1 MNVYERQNSGAGSM
15 SFSLVT
21 GGSDPFDGVDV
32 GGPWNQSA
40 PAFVDIDNDGDQDCF
55 IGAGDGTMNY
65 YRNTGSSS
73 SATFV
78 EQTGDDNPLDVD
90 VGSKSQPAFVDIDGD
105 GDYDCFI
112 GEYHA
117 TINYYKNN
125 GNSSVPDFDLVTGSD
140 NPLNGATT
148 VYDAD
153 VTFVDIDGDGDQDCF
168 IGDYYGDILYYKN
181 TGNSSSATFTAQTGG
196 NNPFNGVSV
205 FNYSRLRFVDID
217 GDGDQDCFIGVNDGT
232 IDYFRNTGNSTSA
245 TFVEQTGDDNPFDD
259 VDVGGRASPAFV
271 NIDGD
276 ASLPVE
282 LTSFHVLSTR
292 SDAIILQWVT
302 ESEINNLG
310 FILDR
315 RVPGTEW
322 TEIATYI
329 THPELQGQGSVTHQ
343 TIYSYTDNTVLSAE
357 TYDYR
362 LADVDYDGNKVYHSM
377 TVMGV
382 SPNDVVPETF
392 TLYPA
397 YPNPF
402 NPVTTIRFDIPE
414 GAANLLSLRIF
425 DINGGLVETL
435 MDGQREPG
443 IYTVQWDG
451 SDQPSGVYF
460 VKIESSGFVQTKK
473 MVLLK

>member
-1 MNVYERQNSGAGSM
+1 MKRFNLISGFFIFSSIAFCQNYA
-15 SFSLVT
+15 LN
-21 GGSDPFDGVDV
+21 FDG
-32 GGPWNQSA
+32 S
-40 PAFVDIDNDGDQDCF
+40 NDYVS
-55 IGAGDGTMNY
+55 IGNSI
-65 YRNTGSSS
+65 NTGTSDFTISLWVRTDAIGS
-73 SATFV
+73 RQHIFQ
-78 EQTGDDNPLDVD
+78 QTGDNGIRLIAIASDGEFHSRLSAS
-90 VGSKSQPAFVDIDGD
+90 GSDDESGFTASANTWYHVVIVHNNSGNTLVWYVNAVARNTNTSVNAQSASGNYYLGTNTNTDDYWFDGKMDEVAIWNDILTSSEISAIYNSGD
-105 GDYDCFI
+105 GM
-112 GEYHA
+112 GVSSNSG
-117 TINYYKNN
+117 NYNSASNLQGYWNFQQNLNDESSNSNN
-125 GNSSVPDFDLVTGSD
+125 GT
-140 NPLNGATT
+140 
-148 VYDAD
+148 
-153 VTFVDIDGDGDQDCF
+153 
-168 IGDYYGDILYYKN
+168 
-181 TGNSSSATFTAQTGG
+181 
-196 NNPFNGVSV
+196 FNGGSASYTDVS
-205 FNYSRLRFVDID
+205 SDL
-217 GDGDQDCFIGVNDGT
+217 
-232 IDYFRNTGNSTSA
+232 
-245 TFVEQTGDDNPFDD
+245 
-259 VDVGGRASPAFV
+259 
-271 NIDGD
+271 
-276 ASLPVE
+276 SLPVE

-402 NPVTTIRFDIPE
+402 NPVTTIRYDLPEDALVNITIYDIM
-414 GAANLLSLRIF
+414 GRSIRSLVNSKQTAGYRSTQWNATN
-425 DINGGLVETL
+425 DTGSPVSA
-435 MDGQREPG
+435 G
-443 IYTVQWDG
+443 IYLYMIQAG
-451 SDQPSGVYF
+451 EFRQA
-460 VKIESSGFVQTKK
+460 KK

>member
-1 MNVYERQNSGAGSM
+1 MFMGGGSALAQTDYDCFIGEESGDVNYYERQNSGAGSM
-15 SFSLVT
+15 SFSAVT
-21 GGSDPFDGVDV
+21 GSSNPLYEDGNGWRVDV
-32 GGPWNQSA
+32 G
-40 PAFVDIDNDGDQDCF
+40 
-55 IGAGDGTMNY
+55 MH
-65 YRNTGSSS
+65 SSL
-73 SATFV
+73 
-78 EQTGDDNPLDVD
+78 E
-90 VGSKSQPAFVDIDGD
+90 
-105 GDYDCFI
+105 
-112 GEYHA
+112 
-117 TINYYKNN
+117 
-125 GNSSVPDFDLVTGSD
+125 
-140 NPLNGATT
+140 
-148 VYDAD
+148 
-153 VTFVDIDGDGDQDCF
+153 FVDIDGDGDQDCF
-168 IGDYYGDILYYKN
+168 IGGHNGLIYYSKNTGTSSSPTFVEWDGNAESADPNPFYDVDVGTRSAPAFVDIDDDGDYDCFIGEVDGNINYYKN
-181 TGNSSSATFTAQTGG
+181 TGNSSSPTFTLTTGSG
-196 NNPFNGVSV
+196 NDPFYGVWMQGTS
-205 FNYSRLRFVDID
+205 SQPEFVDID
-217 GDGDQDCFIGVNDGT
+217 GDGDYDCFKGMESGRIN
-232 IDYFRNTGNSTSA
+232 YYENTGNSSSA
-245 TFVEQTGDDNPFDD
+245 AFTARTGDDNPLDD
-259 VDVGGRASPAFV
+259 VSVGYNSNHTFV

-282 LTSFHVLSTR
+282 LTSFNVLSTR
-292 SDAIILQWVT
+292 NDAVILQWIT

-402 NPVTTIRFDIPE
+402 NPTTNIRYDLPVNALVNITIYDIM
-414 GAANLLSLRIF
+414 GRSIRSLVNSKQTAGYRSI
-425 DINGGLVETL
+425 
-435 MDGQREPG
+435 R
-443 IYTVQWDG
+443 WDG
-451 SDQPSGVYF
+451 KNNLGEGVSAGMYIYMIQAGDF
-460 VKIESSGFVQTKK
+460 RQTKK

>member
-1 MNVYERQNSGAGSM
+1 M
-15 SFSLVT
+15 SFSGFTSSIGTSAGYYFITCDVAADASGVIKGVLVQN
-21 GGSDPFDGVDV
+21 S
-32 GGPWNQSA
+32 SLSM
-40 PAFVDIDNDGDQDCF
+40 
-55 IGAGDGTMNY
+55 IGALSGSISNADL
-65 YRNTGSSS
+65 SSS
-73 SATFV
+73 
-78 EQTGDDNPLDVD
+78 
-90 VGSKSQPAFVDIDGD
+90 
-105 GDYDCFI
+105 
-112 GEYHA
+112 
-117 TINYYKNN
+117 
-125 GNSSVPDFDLVTGSD
+125 
-140 NPLNGATT
+140 
-148 VYDAD
+148 
-153 VTFVDIDGDGDQDCF
+153 
-168 IGDYYGDILYYKN
+168 
-181 TGNSSSATFTAQTGG
+181 
-196 NNPFNGVSV
+196 
-205 FNYSRLRFVDID
+205 
-217 GDGDQDCFIGVNDGT
+217 
-232 IDYFRNTGNSTSA
+232 
-245 TFVEQTGDDNPFDD
+245 
-259 VDVGGRASPAFV
+259 
-271 NIDGD
+271 D

-292 SDAIILQWVT
+292 SDAVTLQWVT

-343 TIYSYTDNTVLSAE
+343 TIYSYTDNTVMSAE

-460 VKIESSGFVQTKK
+460 PRLESGSTVAVRKLI
-473 MVLLK
+473 LLK

>member
-1 MNVYERQNSGAGSM
+1 LIIRLSKSIKVAIRSTALTAVFGL
-15 SFSLVT
+15 SFSFGQT
-21 GGSDPFDGVDV
+21 QIGS
-32 GGPWNQSA
+32 
-40 PAFVDIDNDGDQDCF
+40 
-55 IGAGDGTMNY
+55 
-65 YRNTGSSS
+65 
-73 SATFV
+73 
-78 EQTGDDNPLDVD
+78 
-90 VGSKSQPAFVDIDGD
+90 DIDGEAAGDHSGFSVAMDSD
-105 GDYDCFI
+105 GSHVAI
-112 GEYHA
+112 GARYNDDGPGDDAGQVRVYEYIA
-117 TINYYKNN
+117 
-125 GNSSVPDFDLVTGSD
+125 
-140 NPLNGATT
+140 
-148 VYDAD
+148 
-153 VTFVDIDGDGDQDCF
+153 VTFTDGSSYGPGNPTPGETDQAF
-168 IGDYYGDILYYKN
+168 GRFALTGAA
-181 TGNSSSATFTAQTGG
+181 TGNSLTAATIRLNGTRTGATNFKLWSSS
-196 NNPFNGVSV
+196 NNSFGSDTQLGSTVAADPG
-205 FNYSRLRFVDID
+205 
-217 GDGDQDCFIGVNDGT
+217 
-232 IDYFRNTGNSTSA
+232 TGNTVSFSGFTSSIGTSA
-245 TFVEQTGDDNPFDD
+245 GYYFITCD
-259 VDVGGRASPAFV
+259 VAADASGVIKGVLVQNSSLSMIGALSGSISNAV
-271 NIDGD
+271 LSSGD

-282 LTSFHVLSTR
+282 LTSFNVLSTR
-292 SDAIILQWVT
+292 SDAVILQWVT

-343 TIYSYTDNTVLSAE
+343 TIYSYTDNTVMSAE

-460 VKIESSGFVQTKK
+460 SRLESGSTVAARKLI
-473 MVLLK
+473 LLK

>member
-1 MNVYERQNSGAGSM
+1 MKRHFLKLFSTLLTIVIVLTPLFGQSWTEHTIDGSFDATRSVYA
-15 SFSLVT
+15 
-21 GGSDPFDGVDV
+21 VDV
-32 GGPWNQSA
+32 
-40 PAFVDIDNDGDQDCF
+40 
-55 IGAGDGTMNY
+55 
-65 YRNTGSSS
+65 
-73 SATFV
+73 
-78 EQTGDDNPLDVD
+78 
-90 VGSKSQPAFVDIDGD
+90 DGD
-105 GDYDCFI
+105 GDMDVLGAAFNANDI
-112 GEYHA
+112 TWWENDGSESFTKH
-117 TINYYKNN
+117 TID
-125 GNSSVPDFDLVTGSD
+125 GDF
-140 NPLNGATT
+140 NGAYS
-148 VYDAD
+148 VYAAD
-153 VTFVDIDGDGDQDCF
+153 VDGDGDMDVLGAAYYDDDITWWEQQGTPSKTVTFTDGSSF
-168 IGDYYGDILYYKN
+168 TPSVTQGGSNQAIGRFNL
-181 TGNSSSATFTAQTGG
+181 NSSTTFGFIAATIKLTGTRSG
-196 NNPFNGVSV
+196 ASDFRLWQSSDNSFSSGSDIQLGSMVEFDPGTNKTVTFNNFVSPISSSGTYYFLTCDVASDATGV
-205 FNYSRLRFVDID
+205 IK
-217 GDGDQDCFIGVNDGT
+217 GVVVSNSKLTFSGGAL
-232 IDYFRNTGNSTSA
+232 TGSSISNADLSS
-245 TFVEQTGDDNPFDD
+245 
-259 VDVGGRASPAFV
+259 S
-271 NIDGD
+271 D

-292 SDAIILQWVT
+292 SDAVTLQWVT

>member
-1 MNVYERQNSGAGSM
+1 MNKYISIAFLIMFIGGGRGFAQVQLGSDIDGEVAYDNSGWSVSINSDGDRVAIGAPYNDGSFNNAGHVRVYEYSGSSWSKLGSDIDGEAAGDESGYSVSMNSDGDRVAIGAT
-15 SFSLVT
+15 LND
-21 GGSDPFDGVDV
+21 GSDPD
-32 GGPWNQSA
+32 
-40 PAFVDIDNDGDQDCF
+40 
-55 IGAGDGTMNY
+55 AGHVRVYALIAVTFTD
-65 YRNTGSSS
+65 GSSFTPS
-73 SATFV
+73 VTQGETNQAFGRFAL
-78 EQTGDDNPLDVD
+78 TG
-90 VGSKSQPAFVDIDGD
+90 A
-105 GDYDCFI
+105 
-112 GEYHA
+112 A
-117 TINYYKNN
+117 
-125 GNSSVPDFDLVTGSD
+125 
-140 NPLNGATT
+140 
-148 VYDAD
+148 
-153 VTFVDIDGDGDQDCF
+153 
-168 IGDYYGDILYYKN
+168 
-181 TGNSSSATFTAQTGG
+181 TGNSLTAATIRLNGTRTGATNFKLWSSS
-196 NNPFNGVSV
+196 NNSFGSDTQLGSTVAADPG
-205 FNYSRLRFVDID
+205 
-217 GDGDQDCFIGVNDGT
+217 
-232 IDYFRNTGNSTSA
+232 TGNTVSFSGFTSSIGTSA
-245 TFVEQTGDDNPFDD
+245 GYYFITCDVAADASGVIKGVLVQNSSLSMIGELSGSISNAVLSSGD
-259 VDVGGRASPAFV
+259 V
-271 NIDGD
+271 
-276 ASLPVE
+276 SLPVE
-282 LTSFHVLSTR
+282 LTSFNVLSTR
-292 SDAIILQWVT
+292 SDAVTLQWVT

>member
-1 MNVYERQNSGAGSM
+1 MYKQKMVFNALAIWFLLHIGFVYGQVNSLYFDGSDDYLTISNSSNQFEATGDFTFEAWVNWSTLYSNSGQMSPLFGGQQYDYVALYNGSKTIR
-15 SFSLVT
+15 VDAN
-21 GGSDPFDGVDV
+21 GGCS
-32 GGPWNQSA
+32 
-40 PAFVDIDNDGDQDCF
+40 GD
-55 IGAGDGTMNY
+55 
-65 YRNTGSSS
+65 RNFGSSS
-73 SATFV
+73 SIS
-78 EQTGDDNPLDVD
+78 TGEWIHIAV
-90 VGSKSQPAFVDIDGD
+90 VRSGSTITWYTDGVSSGTTSCAND
-105 GDYDCFI
+105 WFGNGGTMYI
-112 GEYHA
+112 G
-117 TINYYKNN
+117 
-125 GNSSVPDFDLVTGSD
+125 
-140 NPLNGATT
+140 
-148 VYDAD
+148 
-153 VTFVDIDGDGDQDCF
+153 
-168 IGDYYGDILYYKN
+168 KN
-181 TGNSSSATFTAQTGG
+181 TWRSGYFHGYMTNIRYVDGTAVYTSNFTPPETVSNITNTTFMLVVATSGNYITDTSSNGYTVTAHNSGPT
-196 NNPFNGVSV
+196 
-205 FNYSRLRFVDID
+205 FNYDSD
-217 GDGDQDCFIGVNDGT
+217 G
-232 IDYFRNTGNSTSA
+232 
-245 TFVEQTGDDNPFDD
+245 
-259 VDVGGRASPAFV
+259 
-271 NIDGD
+271 
-276 ASLPVE
+276 SLPVE
-282 LTSFHVLSTR
+282 LTSFNVLSTR
-292 SDAIILQWVT
+292 NDAVTLQWVT

-451 SDQPSGVYF
+451 SYQPSGVYF
-460 VKIESSGFVQTKK
+460 VRLESGSTVAVRKLI
-473 MVLLK
+473 LLK

>member
-1 MNVYERQNSGAGSM
+1 V
-15 SFSLVT
+15 
-21 GGSDPFDGVDV
+21 
-32 GGPWNQSA
+32 
-40 PAFVDIDNDGDQDCF
+40 
-55 IGAGDGTMNY
+55 
-65 YRNTGSSS
+65 
-73 SATFV
+73 
-78 EQTGDDNPLDVD
+78 
-90 VGSKSQPAFVDIDGD
+90 
-105 GDYDCFI
+105 
-112 GEYHA
+112 
-117 TINYYKNN
+117 
-125 GNSSVPDFDLVTGSD
+125 
-140 NPLNGATT
+140 
-148 VYDAD
+148 DAD
-153 VTFVDIDGDGDQDCF
+153 TYVLAYMGASSDGF
-168 IGDYYGDILYYKN
+168 IK
-181 TGNSSSATFTAQTGG
+181 TFTVA
-196 NNPFNGVSV
+196 S
-205 FNYSRLRFVDID
+205 D
-217 GDGDQDCFIGVNDGT
+217 G
-232 IDYFRNTGNSTSA
+232 
-245 TFVEQTGDDNPFDD
+245 
-259 VDVGGRASPAFV
+259 
-271 NIDGD
+271 
-276 ASLPVE
+276 SLPVE
-282 LTSFHVLSTR
+282 LTSFNVLSTR
-292 SDAIILQWVT
+292 NDAVTLQWVT

-435 MDGQREPG
+435 MEGQREPG

-460 VKIESSGFVQTKK
+460 SRLESGPTVAVRKLI
-473 MVLLK
+473 LLK